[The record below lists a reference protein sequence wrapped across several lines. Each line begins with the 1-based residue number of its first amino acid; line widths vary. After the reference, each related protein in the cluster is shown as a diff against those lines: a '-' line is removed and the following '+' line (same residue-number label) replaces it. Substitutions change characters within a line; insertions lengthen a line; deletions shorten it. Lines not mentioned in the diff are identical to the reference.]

1 MSSDDIYSLAKMQLN
16 DGGKWNFVSYHLT
29 GVGGSDVTASM
40 GDQLLYVSYPLAEQV
55 TFAKQQI
62 TSVMN
67 GEVITQGTLPTD
79 DQTVFMPN

>member
-16 DGGKWNFVSYHLT
+16 DGSKWNFISYHLT

-55 TFAKQQI
+55 TFAKQQVA
-62 TSVMN
+62 SVMN
-67 GEVITQGTLPTD
+67 GEVITQGTLPAE
-79 DQTVFMPN
+79 DQTVFIPN